1 MVSSLERAGLSVF
14 ENTKSLIIYHT
25 APPAVSEILDDH
37 VKYYF
42 QKSCPRE
49 QFGVILYSISGPI
62 WDLISLAHGLRI
74 FYF

>member
-25 APPAVSEILDDH
+25 APPAVSEISDDH

-49 QFGVILYSISGPI
+49 QL
-62 WDLISLAHGLRI
+62 
-74 FYF
+74 